1 MVKRNMVGKVSTRRS
16 ARKVAEDIVRQL
28 CDVTCVDWLS
38 NGEDA
43 VHGRLI
49 GLSATGKGLRL
60 SLDTQKS
67 VVWKCSQAVISHLV
81 PMLIGRFGWERVAN
95 GALVI
100 G

>member
-1 MVKRNMVGKVSTRRS
+1 MVKRNLSGKVSRRS
-16 ARKVAEDIVRQL
+16 AIQVAEDIVRQL
-28 CDVTCVDWLS
+28 CDQSVTDWIS

-49 GLSATGKGLRL
+49 SVQATAKGLRL
-60 SLDTQKS
+60 SLDTQKH
-67 VVWKCSQAVISHLV
+67 VTWKCGQAIISHLG

-95 GALVI
+95 GSLVI